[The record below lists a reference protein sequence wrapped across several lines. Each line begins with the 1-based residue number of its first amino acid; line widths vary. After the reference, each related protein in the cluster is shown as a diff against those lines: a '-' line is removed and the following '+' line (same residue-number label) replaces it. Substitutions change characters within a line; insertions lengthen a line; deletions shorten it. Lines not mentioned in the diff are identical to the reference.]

1 MWYILYMN
9 KDVIYIEPE
18 DDITDIISKVENSK
32 SKIVALVP
40 PKKAGVFRSVVN
52 IKLIAKAGM
61 SAEKSV
67 VLVTTDPSIV
77 KLAAATKLPVTKNL
91 QSAPAIPK
99 EDVDIAEE
107 ETSKEELEEKPDDEA
122 EDEKKEEAKPV
133 EDEETAED
141 EEDEPKEE
149 ETKKPKKAAK
159 VKKSGNP
166 VISWIAEH
174 KKLSIAGGIGAVV
187 LVLVLIWALVLAP
200 SVSVTVAIRTDTN
213 NFSENVSFV
222 TKLEEE
228 NSSEGKFFL
237 EEKKIESTQEVEFEA
252 TGQKNVG
259 ETASGEVKIYAYFPL
274 NIKASTQIAEG
285 DTFTISGLSFKA
297 TKSVVLSYSGEGKSD
312 CANKDNSAGL
322 VDYGCRINGSVPV
335 MAVES
340 GAKYN
345 IAASSTGWDT
355 TARVF
360 AYSDSA
366 MSGGSDK
373 VIKIVQQSDID
384 KAKAG
389 LTSENESENKAK
401 LYEDLGDD
409 LLVIDSSFKQE
420 TSDAVSTPAVGEE
433 VKDETKPK
441 LKATTTA
448 RVYVIDKTKVKEFI
462 TEKADIKDDRSI
474 YEMKDP
480 FIENFMKTDGGYTG
494 KLKTS
499 YLTGPRLTVTS
510 IVDLIKGHGLGDA
523 QHLLKDIDGVK
534 EVKMDPSFPWVTSV
548 PGDSNKITVNL
559 EIEDQD
565 GHKVEKPSEEE
576 KKEETDKKSDT
587 ETENSEKE

>member
-1 MWYILYMN
+1 MN

-91 QSAPAIPK
+91 QSAPAVPK

-133 EDEETAED
+133 ENEETAED
-141 EEDEPKEE
+141 EEDEPKED

-159 VKKSGNP
+159 AKKSGNP
-166 VISWIAEH
+166 VISWISEH

-366 MSGGSDK
+366 MSGGSDR

-401 LYEDLGDD
+401 LYEDLDDD

-576 KKEETDKKSDT
+576 KKGETDKKSDT

>member
-91 QSAPAIPK
+91 QSAPAVPK

-141 EEDEPKEE
+141 EEEEPKED

-166 VISWIAEH
+166 VISWISEH
-174 KKLSIAGGIGAVV
+174 KKLSIVGGIGAVV

-335 MAVES
+335 TAVES

>member
-91 QSAPAIPK
+91 QSAPAVPK

-141 EEDEPKEE
+141 EEDESKEE

-366 MSGGSDK
+366 MSGGSDR

-401 LYEDLGDD
+401 LYEDLDDD

-576 KKEETDKKSDT
+576 KKGETDKKSDT